1 LAVTALDVVGVLARR
16 QDGVVSRAQLVRAG
30 LTPSAIKH
38 LLATRRLVAI
48 HRGVYAVGHAALS
61 DRGRILA
68 APLRRGPQ
76 GGRQPPDRA
85 YLDELIP
92 TLPAVIDVT
101 TTANARRSRPT
112 LTIHEATP
120 PIPTRRR
127 HGIPVTA
134 PLRTLA
140 DLGFPHEL
148 VSEALA
154 KRLITPDELPQG
166 IDPTRSKLEKRFLAL
181 IRRAGLPE
189 PKVNHRIG
197 PYLADFAWPEQKVVV
212 ETDGYATHGHR
223 AAFESDRARDAA
235 LQAAG
240 YAVLRFT
247 HRQIARQPLTVIA
260 RLAAVLLSR

>member
-1 LAVTALDVVGVLARR
+1 MLERGV
-16 QDGVVSRAQLVRAG
+16 
-30 LTPSAIKH
+30 TPSAIKH
-38 LLATRRLVAI
+38 LLATGRMIAI
-48 HRGVYAVGHAALS
+48 HRGVYAVGHDAVS
-61 DRGRILA
+61 DRGRIIAGLLA
-68 APLRRGPQ
+68 AGPSAIASH
-76 GGRQPPDRA
+76 RTAA
-85 YLDELIP
+85 YLYELIR
-92 TLPAVIDVT
+92 TLPAVVDLTI
-101 TTANARRSRPT
+101 AGRPRRHRRGLRIHETSRPVDV
-112 LTIHEATP
+112 
-120 PIPTRRR
+120 RRR

-140 DLGFPHEL
+140 DLGFPQEL

-154 KRLITPDELPQG
+154 KRLITPDELPKG
-166 IDPTRSKLEKRFLAL
+166 IDPTRSKLEKRLLAL

-197 PYLADFAWPEQKVVV
+197 PYLADFAWPDQKVVV

-247 HRQIARQPLTVIA
+247 HRQITRQPLTVIA
-260 RLAAVLLSR
+260 QLAAVLLSR